1 MKKISLLL
9 SLCFVMVITAWAQEA
24 PADTSWKRGG
34 IVTVTFNNTALSDN
48 WQGGGIDTRAISSLV
63 NLYAHYNKGKQS
75 WNNNL
80 DLAFG
85 VINQG
90 EISDSRTRKGDDR
103 IDFTSK
109 YGYNFNEKVALAA
122 LLNFRTQFAPGFE
135 FDADGVPVGEAISD
149 IFNPAYLNFGAGI
162 DFKPNENLS
171 VYYSPINSK
180 LTIVTDPSLRT
191 RYMPEEFADQSVRYE
206 LGSYLNI
213 RYQKAIWENLTYQ
226 TKADFFLNYL
236 QDPLAVDVNW
246 ENLLSLQ
253 ATEWLGVTF
262 FTHLIYDKDIVA
274 DGAEVG
280 IQFKHVLGVGLTT
293 SFGDKLN

>member
-1 MKKISLLL
+1 LTFALLIAL
-9 SLCFVMVITAWAQEA
+9 SANAQDAAADTAW
-24 PADTSWKRGG
+24 KKGG
-34 IVTVTFNNTALSDN
+34 IVSVTFNNTALSDN

-63 NLYAHYNKGKQS
+63 NLYAHYNLGKQS

-90 EISDSRTRKGDDR
+90 ELSDSRTRKGDDR

-109 YGYNFNEKVALAA
+109 YGYNFTDKVALAA

-135 FDADGVPVGEAISD
+135 FDADGAPIGEAISRT
-149 IFNPAYLNFGAGI
+149 FNPAYLNFGAGI

-180 LTIVTDPSLRT
+180 ITIVTDEALRT
-191 RYMPEEFADQSVRYE
+191 RYMPEEFADQAYRYE

-213 RYQKAIWENLTYQ
+213 RYQKAIWDNLTYQ

-236 QDPLAVDVNW
+236 QNPLAVDVNW

-262 FTHLIYDKDIVA
+262 FTHMIYDKDIQV

-280 IQFKHVLGVGLTT
+280 IQFKHVLGIGLTT
-293 SFGDKLN
+293 SFGDKL